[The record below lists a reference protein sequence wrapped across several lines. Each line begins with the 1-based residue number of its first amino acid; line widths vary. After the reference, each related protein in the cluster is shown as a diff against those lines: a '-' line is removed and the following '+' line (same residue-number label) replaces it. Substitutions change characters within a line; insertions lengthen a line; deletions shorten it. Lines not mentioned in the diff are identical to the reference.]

1 MLDAKRDYTMQFWG
15 GQEGGG
21 AKSSKLKVFRRAG
34 CAFIPPI
41 YAFNSNEFGQ
51 IEMKLN
57 LGQYR
62 CGEKRTAPYKK
73 ESFVAYQM
81 DFIQQK
87 VIAGVISII
96 LIEMMS
102 ARKIQGIV
110 LLILLLF
117 LGFGV
122 QVSPGLAQ
130 VTPRLAVDPSRI
142 TVPLGNQVQFE
153 LEVSDGR
160 DVNAFDMMINYD
172 LDRLTLLDWEHGD
185 YLSNL
190 TCTHLIRQPGILELK
205 CNQVSQPE
213 VDGDGVLLVLT
224 FETTG
229 IGYPDV
235 TITEAAFIDSQ
246 GGITYP
252 VRQHALVEVTSD
264 PTYTPTPTNTFTPTV
279 TSTPT
284 AGFSPT
290 PSSTGT
296 STPFFNPTPS
306 PTAGTIIPPTATL
319 AETAQPYPDQV
330 TVTETEAAYP
340 IVEETAVIETQ
351 TPDGT
356 ASPDQT
362 SMPTDETGGQ
372 EISPTEPETP
382 SPAQALV
389 RGLWKTV
396 LWGTLILAGLILLG
410 IGMVYILRHKQ
421 KSEEEDLLL

>member
-1 MLDAKRDYTMQFWG
+1 
-15 GQEGGG
+15 
-21 AKSSKLKVFRRAG
+21 
-34 CAFIPPI
+34 
-41 YAFNSNEFGQ
+41 
-51 IEMKLN
+51 
-57 LGQYR
+57 
-62 CGEKRTAPYKK
+62 
-73 ESFVAYQM
+73 M
-81 DFIQQK
+81 DFTQQDVK
-87 VIAGVISII
+87 ATIISII

-102 ARKIQGIV
+102 ARKIQGLA

-153 LEVSDGR
+153 LEVSDGQ

-185 YLSNL
+185 YLSNI

-213 VDGDGVLLVLT
+213 VDGDGILLVLT

-229 IGYPDV
+229 IGFPDV

-246 GGITYP
+246 GDNTYP

-279 TSTPT
+279 TYTPT

-296 STPFFNPTPS
+296 STSIVSSTPS

-319 AETAQPYPDQV
+319 AETAPPYPDQV
-330 TVTETEAAYP
+330 TPTETEAAYP
-340 IVEETAVIETQ
+340 IGEATAVIDAPMPNG
-351 TPDGT
+351 TP
-356 ASPDQT
+356 PLDQT
-362 SMPTDETGGQ
+362 SMPTDEMGGQ
-372 EISPTEPETP
+372 EISPSEPETP

-396 LWGTLILAGLILLG
+396 LWGTLILGVLILLG
-410 IGMVYILRHKQ
+410 IGMVYILRRKPRGDD
-421 KSEEEDLLL
+421 KDLLL